1 MWGPAPLPGPRAGG
15 GWSQYTTLSF
25 WLVPARGRH
34 CGLVVVSYE
43 QLYKQ
48 RHARH
53 GPHGTRTMYRQEE
66 PPAPQHGSLF
76 EQNMRAGPA
85 APGGS
90 GGKGFWAWI
99 PSSRVWVWVPGRFP
113 F

>member
-1 MWGPAPLPGPRAGG
+1 
-15 GWSQYTTLSF
+15 
-25 WLVPARGRH
+25 
-34 CGLVVVSYE
+34 
-43 QLYKQ
+43 
-48 RHARH
+48 
-53 GPHGTRTMYRQEE
+53 MYRQEE